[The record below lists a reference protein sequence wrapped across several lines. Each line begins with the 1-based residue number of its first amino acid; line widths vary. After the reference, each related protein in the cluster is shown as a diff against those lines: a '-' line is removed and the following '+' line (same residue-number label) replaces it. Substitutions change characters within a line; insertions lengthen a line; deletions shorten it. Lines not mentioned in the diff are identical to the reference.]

1 MSAMS
6 HAAGSTA
13 SWDLWSSWCPVC
25 AASRRDFWYLL
36 PDEQSLPGWN
46 EGAVLGFQL
55 QQEGSVSCCSIHSS
69 THILHSGRGDGVGLC
84 TGPELGEGAA
94 QPLCREVQPWAGEPW
109 TRVFNRP
116 QSSLLE
122 CLGHVWHGA
131 VLWHVPSAMGTGGTA
146 PGVTAS
152 LCSWSRSLGNLLTA
166 EPCTT
171 GSLTVPCEH
180 LSNTALVLYFSAMP
194 IYFWAIRMDWLAP
207 GTRKQFT
214 GSTQM
219 GPSRPLRPG

>member
-1 MSAMS
+1 MRQTG
-6 HAAGSTA
+6 AGRGSGTTTLQRGTA
-13 SWDLWSSWCPVC
+13 LSWGTL
-25 AASRRDFWYLL
+25 
-36 PDEQSLPGWN
+36 GK
-46 EGAVLGFQL
+46 GFQ
-55 QQEGSVSCCSIHSS
+55 QTSVKSVRVSWPRVTWCCAMACTQCHGDWWHS
-69 THILHSGRGDGVGLC
+69 T
-84 TGPELGEGAA
+84 
-94 QPLCREVQPWAGEPW
+94 
-109 TRVFNRP
+109 
-116 QSSLLE
+116 
-122 CLGHVWHGA
+122 
-131 VLWHVPSAMGTGGTA
+131 
-146 PGVTAS
+146 GVTAS
-152 LCSWSRSLGNLLTA
+152 LCSWSRSLGNLSTA